1 MNWIM
6 LPVVIA
12 LLAVIY
18 ALNQKSKKYLL
29 MKMVQSKIL
38 HQMEYSEVAIIQGY
52 NLVYAFIVVPILLM
66 AIALLTGDAYTYNLT
81 FSIVV
86 YISTFLFL

>member
-38 HQMEYSEVAIIQGY
+38 HQMEYSEIVIIQGY
-52 NLVYAFIVVPILLM
+52 NLAYAFIVIPILLM
-66 AIALLTGDAYTYNLT
+66 AVALLTGNLYTYNLT